1 MWQKAVRVLLQV
13 SILRIGLLF
22 LTHIYQIYFQ
32 MIGYNGSVY
41 IRQCF
46 HCFPCTSN
54 HFVSFVYSFYF
65 YEGANYLIIFSL
77 IHLSVIL
84 SLFPLKIK
92 YFCPDVFY
100 LHRLRS

>member
-13 SILRIGLLF
+13 SILRIELLF

-32 MIGYNGSVY
+32 MIGYNRSVY

-54 HFVSFVYSFYF
+54 HFVSFCLFILFLRKGQLPDYFLLNPSFRY
-65 YEGANYLIIFSL
+65 IKPFS
-77 IHLSVIL
+77 
-84 SLFPLKIK
+84 PK
-92 YFCPDVFY
+92 D
-100 LHRLRS
+100 